1 MIQETAT
8 ILESIVEID
17 EKGNDYYIL
26 NGSDNKVWLL
36 PSADVRKGLEIY
48 GASSLKGVLLKTFL
62 PWIIKMSFIQKS
74 LAIENVCLSLKQ
86 NVKEIL
92 DEISPE
98 YLLSM
103 YLGNTEYAQN
113 RKVII
118 QVFNGCKIFGYAK
131 FGLEQI
137 VLDSF
142 GREINTLLYLES
154 NGIRGI
160 PKVLWSGKIGQFGG
174 FIQSTNR
181 KGGEQTIYAL
191 EKEHWA
197 FLKQIKDVTGKEI
210 DFSSSSYRKIVRSFG
225 TAVSETN
232 WKCKDMLLECI
243 ENMERYYG
251 EHKLA
256 VSFYHG
262 DFTPWNV
269 CYKKSDLFVFDFE
282 YAQKDFPIAMDAF
295 HYMTQVGIL
304 AKSMSAEEI
313 FQNVMNHAG
322 QLSLFV
328 KDIKFAYIQYL
339 LYIIAFYYERMG
351 EKLTEDEKSCRIW
364 IRLIELCMEDDLKN
378 ERKNRL

>member
-118 QVFNGCKIFGYAK
+118 QVFNGCSS
-131 FGLEQI
+131 GL
-137 VLDSF
+137 
-142 GREINTLLYLES
+142 
-154 NGIRGI
+154 
-160 PKVLWSGKIGQFGG
+160 
-174 FIQSTNR
+174 
-181 KGGEQTIYAL
+181 
-191 EKEHWA
+191 
-197 FLKQIKDVTGKEI
+197 
-210 DFSSSSYRKIVRSFG
+210 
-225 TAVSETN
+225 
-232 WKCKDMLLECI
+232 
-243 ENMERYYG
+243 
-251 EHKLA
+251 
-256 VSFYHG
+256 
-262 DFTPWNV
+262 
-269 CYKKSDLFVFDFE
+269 
-282 YAQKDFPIAMDAF
+282 
-295 HYMTQVGIL
+295 
-304 AKSMSAEEI
+304 
-313 FQNVMNHAG
+313 
-322 QLSLFV
+322 
-328 KDIKFAYIQYL
+328 
-339 LYIIAFYYERMG
+339 
-351 EKLTEDEKSCRIW
+351 IW
-364 IRLIELCMEDDLKN
+364 
-378 ERKNRL
+378 

>member
-8 ILESIVEID
+8 ILEFIVEIN
-17 EKGNDYYIL
+17 EKGRYYYIL
-26 NGSDNKVWLL
+26 SGSDNKVWLL
-36 PSADVRKGLEIY
+36 PSTDVRKGLEIY
-48 GASSLKGVLLKTFL
+48 GAGSRKGVLLKTIL
-62 PWIIKMSFIQKS
+62 PWIIKMPIIPKL
-74 LAIENVCLSLKQ
+74 LAIEKVGLSLKQ

-92 DEISPE
+92 NEVSPE
-98 YLLSM
+98 YLLSI
-103 YLGNTEYAQN
+103 YLGNTEYVQN

-118 QVFNGCKIFGYAK
+118 QIFNGCRIFGYAK

-137 VLDSF
+137 ILDSF
-142 GREINTLLYLES
+142 NKEVDTLLYLGN

-160 PKVLWSGKIGQFGG
+160 PKVLWSGKIGQLGG

-181 KGGEQTIYAL
+181 KGGEQTIYTL
-191 EKEHWA
+191 EKEHWD
-197 FLKQIKDVTGKEI
+197 FLKQIKSATGKEI
-210 DFSSSSYRKIVRSFG
+210 DFLSSSYRKVVRSFG
-225 TAVSETN
+225 MTVSESN

-282 YAQKDFPIAMDAF
+282 YAQKDFPVAMDAF
-295 HYMTQVGIL
+295 HYITQVGIL
-304 AKSMSAEEI
+304 AKNMRAEEI
-313 FQNVMNHAG
+313 FQNVMNHAE
-322 QLSLFV
+322 QLLLFV

-339 LYIIAFYYERMG
+339 LYIIAFYYKRMG
-351 EKLTEDEKSCRIW
+351 EKLTENERSCQVW
-364 IRLIELCMEDDLKN
+364 IRLIELCIVDDLDK